1 MPNEMNG
8 TVIRKT
14 ITTFII
20 GMLVAILVAFFLSRL
35 FQPIEAQTEYLLLG
49 VGVVL
54 IVILIFQTIR
64 SGRRMPEQ
72 AGEITSGDKLLE
84 GIMTS
89 AAILLLLF
97 TSLLSGPY
105 LLLVPVAAIA
115 LTVIYILLK
124 RRRE

>member
-1 MPNEMNG
+1 MLNEMNG

-14 ITTFII
+14 ITTFIM
-20 GMLVAILVAFFLSRL
+20 GMLVAILVAFFLLRL

-49 VGVVL
+49 AGVILV
-54 IVILIFQTIR
+54 VILIFQTIR

-72 AGEITSGDKLLE
+72 AGERTSGDKLE

-124 RRRE
+124 WRRE